1 MQMTARL
8 WAMLVALA
16 VLWGA
21 SFFFV
26 AIATHELPP
35 FTLVLWRV
43 TQAWIILLPIALL
56 AGGRLPR
63 DRNLWLAFLV
73 MALFNNVIPFSLI
86 SKGQQTVPSGL
97 ASVINATTPLFT
109 AVLAHFFAKGEP
121 LTIRRVAGVL
131 VGVSGVAVLM
141 GPEVLEGRGASV
153 FGMALLLG
161 ASFSYGCA
169 AVWGRRLR
177 EVPPLVA
184 ACSQLMA
191 SCGLLAVLAALFD
204 RPWDLPMPSL
214 ATVGAMTGL
223 AVLSTALAYI
233 LFYRILSAAGGTNV
247 MLVTLLI
254 PVAGLALG
262 VLILKEPLLA
272 RHVIGAL
279 VIGSALLVIDGRIL
293 ARLGLV
299 KAATKSSD
307 PAQKSS

>member
-1 MQMTARL
+1 MQMTARV

-56 AGGRLPR
+56 SGGRLPR
-63 DRNLWLAFLV
+63 DWNLWLAFLV
-73 MALFNNVIPFSLI
+73 MAVLNNVIPFSLI

-109 AVLAHFFAKGEP
+109 AVLAHFFAQGEP

-131 VGVSGVAVLM
+131 VGVGGVAILM
-141 GPEVLEGRGASV
+141 GPDVMEGRGTSV
-153 FGMALLLG
+153 FGMTLLLG
-161 ASFSYGCA
+161 ATFSYGCA

-184 ACSQLMA
+184 ACSQLIA
-191 SCGLLAVLAALFD
+191 SCAVLAVLAALFD
-204 RPWDLPMPSL
+204 RPWSLSAPSL

-233 LFYRILSAAGGTNV
+233 LFYRILSEAGGTNA

-262 VLILKEPLLA
+262 VMVLGEPLLA
-272 RHVIGAL
+272 RHVVGAL
-279 VIGSALLVIDGRIL
+279 VIGSALLVIDGRLLIW
-293 ARLGLV
+293 LGL
-299 KAATKSSD
+299 AAKPTEKGD
-307 PAQKSS
+307 PARKSA